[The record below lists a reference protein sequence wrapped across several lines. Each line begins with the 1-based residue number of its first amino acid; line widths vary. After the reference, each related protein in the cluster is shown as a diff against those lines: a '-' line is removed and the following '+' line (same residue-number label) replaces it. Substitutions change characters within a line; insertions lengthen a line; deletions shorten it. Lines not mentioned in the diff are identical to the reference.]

1 MVAVKMKCYR
11 MCKKNMAGVL
21 TPRQLLHAKAW
32 ASTSYSSSIL
42 TSAAAT
48 SSSPSLL
55 TINRSSSNKPVHDH
69 PQNNNK
75 YYPSD
80 NNIPNVLTTT
90 TQHVGTNRDQEW
102 QTDNCFGSNLSNF
115 YNTSTI
121 TGGEN
126 HCDFERY

>member
-21 TPRQLLHAKAW
+21 TPRHLLHAEAW

-42 TSAAAT
+42 TSSAAT
-48 SSSPSLL
+48 SSSTSSL
-55 TINRSSSNKPVHDH
+55 TINQSSSNKPV
-69 PQNNNK
+69 QNHSQPNNK
-75 YYPSD
+75 YYPGD
-80 NNIPNVLTTT
+80 NNIPLTI
-90 TQHVGTNRDQEW
+90 QNVGTNRDQEW

-126 HCDFERY
+126 HCDFERYQ